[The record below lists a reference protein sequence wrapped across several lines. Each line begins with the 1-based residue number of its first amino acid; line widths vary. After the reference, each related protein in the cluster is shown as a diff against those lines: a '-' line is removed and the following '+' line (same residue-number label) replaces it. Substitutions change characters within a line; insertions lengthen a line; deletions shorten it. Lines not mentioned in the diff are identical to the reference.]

1 MLGYSMGIMSTA
13 HQNEMLKTTEN
24 PRKWGISEGFRGRN
38 FFLSKKMVNFIECAV
53 FFYRGFQG
61 FQPKWL
67 DTNEYHDFWIEIFC
81 SMIFA
86 IWTHIFKHEH
96 KYQTKWMILRIHARM
111 QTNNNYMQCACTSD
125 GKADH
130 LAIHSEPIE

>member
-1 MLGYSMGIMSTA
+1 MCGFVFIAGFKDFNQSDWIQT
-13 HQNEMLKTTEN
+13 NITIFELK
-24 PRKWGISEGFRGRN
+24 
-38 FFLSKKMVNFIECAV
+38 
-53 FFYRGFQG
+53 
-61 FQPKWL
+61 
-67 DTNEYHDFWIEIFC
+67 IFC

-96 KYQTKWMILRIHARM
+96 KYQTKRMILRIHARM